1 MTFEF
6 KEKFK
11 AAISATLEHR
21 RLTAFY
27 PIHTCDQGH
36 RCVHITKV
44 ELLQWDTKLLP
55 RAGSIIT

>member
-36 RCVHITKV
+36 RCVHITKLNYCSGTLSFCLEPGV
-44 ELLQWDTKLLP
+44 
-55 RAGSIIT
+55 